1 MPQPKIAGVLFGSP
15 CSGSFVDAGVQAFER
30 AVDQLGADVQLHWFD
45 RADQQWRLNY
55 LRTLAASGPALIVL
69 HGAQGEALVQAL
81 AAGYPQ
87 VQFSVSQGD
96 LCAPNVSS
104 HEVLLEQPAFLAGM
118 LAGWAT
124 RSGVVGHLSG
134 ERVRAGLKGRAA
146 FAAGL
151 RHAAP
156 QVHLCST
163 FCGLQHDPELAARC
177 VAAQGAAGVD
187 IVFTMLG
194 AGRSGA
200 IRACREHGMRQ
211 IGDGIDWCATDPDVF
226 LASAV
231 ADSGWGSF
239 RAIEALLN
247 GQLTQGRRETVG
259 LENPAICR
267 LATAPDVSSEVTD
280 QIDAMAADILRGV
293 VTIPANW
300 DGVEFGRHATS
311 IVAEQNR

>member
-1 MPQPKIAGVLFGSP
+1 MRHARIAGVLFGSP
-15 CSGSFVDAGVQAFER
+15 GSGSFVEAGVRAFAR
-30 AVDQLGADVQLHWFD
+30 AVDEFGADVSLHWLD
-45 RADQQWRLNY
+45 RADPQWRLTT

-81 AAGYPQ
+81 AADYPQ

-96 LCAPNVSS
+96 LCTPNVSS
-104 HEVLLEQPAFLAGM
+104 YEVLLEQPAFLAGM

-146 FAAGL
+146 FASGL
-151 RHAAP
+151 LHAAP
-156 QVHLCST
+156 QVRLCSS
-163 FCGLQHDPELAARC
+163 FCGQQHDPALAARC
-177 VAAQGAAGVD
+177 ITAQRVAGAD

-200 IRACREHGMRQ
+200 IRVCRESGMRQ

-239 RAIEALLN
+239 RAIEALLD
-247 GQLTQGRRETVG
+247 GQLTRGRRETVG

-267 LATAPDVSSEVTD
+267 LATAPDVSAEMTG
-280 QIDAMAADILRGV
+280 QLDAIAADILRGAV
-293 VTIPANW
+293 VVGVDW
-300 DGVEFGRHATS
+300 EGVEFDPCD
-311 IVAEQNR
+311 VQP